1 MIKRS
6 IQEENTTIVNI
17 YASNIGESQYIRQ
30 ILIVTKG
37 EIGSNTI
44 ILVDFNTPFTPL
56 GRSFR
61 EKINKKTQALNDT
74 LEQIYSID
82 IFRTFHTEATEY
94 IFFPNA
100 HGTFSR
106 IEHIMGHKSSLSK
119 VKEIE
124 IISSIFFDQ
133 NTIGLNI
140 NYRNKKKKTLKI
152 TSTCKLKNMLL
163 INGWITED
171 TKEEIKQ

>member
-106 IEHIMGHKSSLSK
+106 IEHIMVTNQVLAKL
-119 VKEIE
+119 
-124 IISSIFFDQ
+124 
-133 NTIGLNI
+133 
-140 NYRNKKKKTLKI
+140 R
-152 TSTCKLKNMLL
+152 KLKSYQASFLTKILL
-163 INGWITED
+163 D
-171 TKEEIKQ
+171 